1 MSSAPHALKVENNR
15 ASGCL
20 SCFTGLLLQR
30 APAFVDSVTQWLDSA
45 VLWLT
50 RWGYREKSR
59 AHAFVFPDRNIVI
72 VFLVAVALWYAA
84 ASQNSSLAYLLLF
97 WLCSLILVSIV
108 RARTNV
114 ANLRITVRS
123 GTPGFANENPKLTC
137 EVFNPSGQPRFALK
151 LRVAGLAQARET
163 IIARIPPG
171 ETVSAEIELDP
182 VRRGIHRFEALEV
195 ESRFPFQVLI
205 GRAWVPSPGSFLVYP
220 KLAGSTPLPDS
231 VARLEAV
238 EGEIPSLMGDDFYG
252 LRKYNFGDSQRHVD
266 WKAVARGHAMMTKQ
280 FGGSAHGELWLDW
293 RTLEE
298 FGFEA
303 RISQLARWSCEAELA
318 GQTFG
323 IRMPRQELPIGRGES
338 HLHDCLRAL
347 AVYQVDP

>member
-1 MSSAPHALKVENNR
+1 M
-15 ASGCL
+15 
-20 SCFTGLLLQR
+20 
-30 APAFVDSVTQWLDSA
+30 
-45 VLWLT
+45 
-50 RWGYREKSR
+50 
-59 AHAFVFPDRNIVI
+59 FPDRNIVI

-108 RARTNV
+108 RARANV
-114 ANLRITVRS
+114 ANLKITVRS
-123 GTPGFANENPKLTC
+123 GPPGFANENPKLTC
-137 EVFNPSGQPRFALK
+137 EVFNPSGHPRFALK
-151 LRVAGLAQARET
+151 LRMAGFELAREA
-163 IIARIPPG
+163 IISRIPPG
-171 ETVSAEIELDP
+171 ETVSVEFELKA
-182 VRRGIHRFEALEV
+182 VRRGVHRFEALEV

-205 GRAWVPSPGSFLVYP
+205 GRAWAPTQGSFLVYP
-220 KLAGSTPLPDS
+220 KLAGVLPLPES
-231 VARLEAV
+231 IARLEAV
-238 EGEIPSLMGDDFYG
+238 AGEIPSPMGDDFYG

-266 WKAVARGHAMMTKQ
+266 WKAVARGHPMMTKQ

-323 IRMPRQELPIGRGES
+323 LRLPRLELAIGRGEP
-338 HLHDCLRAL
+338 HLHDCLKAL